1 MGWGTFASGI
11 VEAFNRVT
19 ARWWGTQTKEQ
30 DSLEA
35 QAEHAADEKNL
46 CLHAD
51 PPDLDGANRWARELQ
66 RLHRA
71 IAAKRG

>member
-1 MGWGTFASGI
+1 M
-11 VEAFNRVT
+11 EAFNRVT
-19 ARWWGTQTKEQ
+19 ARLWGTQTKEQ

-35 QAEHAADEKNL
+35 QAEHADEEKRKAL
-46 CLHAD
+46 AAQ
-51 PPDLDGANRWARELQ
+51 PPDLDGASRWASELR